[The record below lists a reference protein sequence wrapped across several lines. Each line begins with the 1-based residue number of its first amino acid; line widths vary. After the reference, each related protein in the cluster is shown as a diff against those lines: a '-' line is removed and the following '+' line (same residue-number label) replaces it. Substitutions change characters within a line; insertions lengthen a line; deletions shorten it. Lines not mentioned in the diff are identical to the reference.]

1 MEARDLEA
9 LKATIN
15 QSASTASDAVLK
27 EARALRE
34 QLKERELKAKKQ
46 LKREAEAARVREAR
60 EASARH
66 ALQALLDASGR
77 DALREALAQAEALVE
92 DFSELLFD
100 AMVAGN
106 ERLQE
111 LDQELAQESRAAAA
125 AAPPQQ
131 VLTLANAG
139 DITGR
144 NDAPESTIGG
154 ETTCI
159 VCMARPKTHL
169 AVPCAHQCAC
179 GPCAGKMQLCPYCRA
194 PVERWFEVRVV

>member
-1 MEARDLEA
+1 MPPPSDAADAALRVAMEARDLET

-46 LKREAEAARVREAR
+46 LKREAEAARVRKAR
-60 EASARH
+60 EAPARH
-66 ALQALLDASGR
+66 ALQALLDASGC
-77 DALREALAQAEALVE
+77 DALRAALARAEALVG

-111 LDQELAQESRAAAA
+111 LDQLADANRVAEAEEHALRLEVRLLRSSSRAAA
-125 AAPPQQ
+125 
-131 VLTLANAG
+131 
-139 DITGR
+139 I
-144 NDAPESTIGG
+144 
-154 ETTCI
+154 
-159 VCMARPKTHL
+159 
-169 AVPCAHQCAC
+169 
-179 GPCAGKMQLCPYCRA
+179 
-194 PVERWFEVRVV
+194 